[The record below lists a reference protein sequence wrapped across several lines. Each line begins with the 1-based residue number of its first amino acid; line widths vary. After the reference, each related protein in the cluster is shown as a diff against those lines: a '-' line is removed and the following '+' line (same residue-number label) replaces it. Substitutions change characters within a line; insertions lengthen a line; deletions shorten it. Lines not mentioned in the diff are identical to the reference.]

1 MVTLRMK
8 AAIVGEATVGKSAFV
23 QMVHSGGVTFP
34 KQYMMTMGCD
44 LSVKDIQLD
53 VATTVEVYLLDV
65 AGQKAYEQSAGQYLN
80 ESISAFILIYD
91 CSNKTTFETCKKWVE
106 RSRRHNKNLTGFLVA
121 NKVDLMDKAEVTD
134 SQGEIFARANQMRF
148 FKSSALRGVGVLEPV
163 EELAKIFAQHYNER
177 CRLLPGLK

>member
-1 MVTLRMK
+1 MK
-8 AAIVGEATVGKSAFV
+8 IAVVGESTVGKSAFV

-44 LSVKDIQLD
+44 LCVKDIQLD
-53 VATTVEVYLLDV
+53 LNTTVEVFLLDV
-65 AGQKAYEQSAGQYLN
+65 AGQKAYEQSCSQYLN
-80 ESISAFILIYD
+80 ETLSAFILIYD

-106 RSRRHNKNLTGFLVA
+106 RCRRHNKSLVGFLVA

-148 FKSSALRGVGVLEPV
+148 FKSSALRGVGVSDPV
-163 EELAKIFAQHYNER
+163 EELAKMFVQNYNER
-177 CRLLPGLK
+177 CRTLQGLK

>member
-1 MVTLRMK
+1 MK
-8 AAIVGEATVGKSAFV
+8 IAVVGEATVGKSAFV

-44 LSVKDIQLD
+44 LCVKDIQLD
-53 VATTVEVYLLDV
+53 LNTTVEVFLLDV
-65 AGQKAYEQSAGQYLN
+65 AGQKAYEQSAPQYLN

-106 RSRRHNKNLTGFLVA
+106 RARRHNKNLVGFLVA

-148 FKSSALRGVGVLEPV
+148 FKSSALRGVGVSDPV
-163 EELAKIFAQHYNER
+163 EELAKGHVQSYNER
-177 CRLLPGLK
+177 CRALQSMK